1 MSDKHSDDRGSPTA
15 PSDLVEPKSFVS
27 ETELAEVLD
36 PFKEWHPYFMEA
48 LYQPRWQ
55 WIDSF
60 FKWLQEK
67 CCVRREQ
74 IFYSVIFSTIA
85 LIILQNFDPF
95 ICSLVSYF
103 YPAYATTKAL
113 GKKRRIGVPGERE
126 HWLTYWTV
134 FAFFTLQDYYSGWL
148 TASFPPFYLLKMLF
162 LVLLAL
168 PTSGVSEKCY
178 YLVVAPLLSKID
190 DAFIKYNVERTES
203 LSSTQSTGTNSSEYS
218 EEKDD
223 ETGEPDVSA

>member
-74 IFYSVIFSTIA
+74 
-85 LIILQNFDPF
+85 
-95 ICSLVSYF
+95 
-103 YPAYATTKAL
+103 AL

-148 TASFPPFYLLKMLF
+148 TASFPPFYLLK
-162 LVLLAL
+162 
-168 PTSGVSEKCY
+168 VSRNNKVN
-178 YLVVAPLLSKID
+178 LQAFTVVAAL
-190 DAFIKYNVERTES
+190 
-203 LSSTQSTGTNSSEYS
+203 
-218 EEKDD
+218 
-223 ETGEPDVSA
+223 